1 MTLPVG
7 SRLGPYEIL
16 APIGAGGMGEVYRA
30 KDPRLGR
37 DVAIKVLPASFS
49 SDSDRLKRFEQE
61 ARAAGVLNHPN
72 VTIVYDIGQHDGSP
86 YIVQELLEG
95 ETLRAELASGRF
107 SARKAIEYA
116 IQIARG
122 LAAAHEKG
130 IVHRDLKPENV
141 FVTHDGR
148 VKILDFGLA
157 KLTQVEDASNA
168 TDLPT
173 ATEPGVV
180 MGTLGYMSPEQV
192 KAKPADARSDI
203 FALGA
208 ILYEMLSGQRAFRGD
223 SAGETMASI
232 LKEDPPDLSLTNQNV
247 SPALD
252 RIVRH
257 CLEKNPE
264 RRFQSASDI
273 AFDLESVSGTSMV
286 SGPRGSAAETRRER
300 AVRGGRLAAGLA
312 LLAAGLLAG
321 AALAGG
327 RARAPLEFKPLTY
340 RRGYISSARF
350 APDGQTI
357 VYSAAWDGAPSR
369 IFTTRP
375 TGREATALPLPPA
388 KLLAVSSRGELAI
401 LLDPTVDYNLYN
413 PRGTLALVPLS
424 GGSPRELLRDVK
436 WADWGPDG
444 KDLAVVRLEGAR
456 QRLEYPPG
464 RLLHESPAW
473 IVSPRIAP
481 RGGRILFYEG
491 LPFNGYSLTVVD
503 PTNHKSVLGP
513 VLSDWWASVWSPDEK
528 EVWFQEYRGEGESTI
543 SAIDLSGRRR
553 ILENGPFTVDLH
565 DVTPDGRALVTT
577 FDQPEWTFGLMAGQK
592 DESPLV
598 SRTDLRMVDLS
609 RDGMILA
616 LRGNS
621 FDYSGVWISRTD
633 GSPPVLLGDGVTHGL
648 SGDGAWVLASQQ
660 GKLEALPT
668 SAGAPKPV
676 TEGFFEAIR
685 WASWFPD
692 GRRILVWGQGK
703 DGKSG
708 IFVLDAEDREP
719 KRVAPEGYELVAG
732 GNAVSPDGL
741 LVAARSP
748 EGRLMICPVSGGT
761 PRVIPGLTGH
771 FASAQWSEDGKGVYV
786 FRLGPATAAVEKV
799 DIDSGRATPWKTL
812 APPDVAG
819 MAIRAVAMTP
829 DAKYYAYSCQQY
841 LTTLYLVDNVDA
853 WRRPTFWSRL
863 FGRRPQAAPR

>member
-1 MTLPVG
+1 MTLPSG
-7 SRLGPYEIL
+7 SRLGPYEVL
-16 APIGAGGMGEVYRA
+16 SPIGAGGMGEVYRA

-49 SDSDRLKRFEQE
+49 SDPDRLKRFEQE

-72 VTIVYDIGQHDGSP
+72 VTIVYDIGTHEGAP
-86 YIVQELLEG
+86 YVVQELLEG

-107 SARKAIEYA
+107 PPRKAIDYA
-116 IQIARG
+116 IQVARG

-141 FVTHDGR
+141 FVTNDGR

-157 KLTQVEDASNA
+157 KLTQVEGAGNA
-168 TDLPT
+168 TNIPT

-208 ILYEMLSGQRAFRGD
+208 ILYEMLSGQRTFRGD
-223 SAGETMASI
+223 SAGETMAAI
-232 LKEDPPDLSLTNQNV
+232 LKEDPADLSATNQNI
-247 SPALD
+247 SPGLE

-273 AFDLESVSGTSMV
+273 AFNLESISAPSMT
-286 SGPRGSAAETRRER
+286 SGPRDAAPERRRGR
-300 AVRGGRLAAGLA
+300 ALAGRLAAGLA

-321 AALAGG
+321 AALTGG
-327 RARAPLEFKPLTY
+327 KAHAPLKFQPLTF
-340 RRGYISSARF
+340 RRGYVSAARF

-375 TGREATALPLPPA
+375 EGRDATALPLPSA
-388 KLLAVSSRGELAI
+388 KLLAVSSGGELAI

-413 PRGTLALVPLS
+413 PRGTLAIVPLS
-424 GGSPRELLRDVK
+424 GGSPREVLRDVK
-436 WADWGPDG
+436 WADWDPDG
-444 KDLAVVRLEGAR
+444 KNLAVVRVHGAR
-456 QRLEYPPG
+456 ERLEYPPG
-464 RLLHESPAW
+464 RLRHESPAW
-473 IVSPRIAP
+473 ITSPRIAP

-491 LPFNGYSLTVVD
+491 VPFNGHSLTVID
-503 PTNHKSVLGP
+503 PSDHKSVLSPG
-513 VLSDWWASVWSPDEK
+513 LTDWWASVWSPDGE
-528 EVWFQEYRGEGESTI
+528 EVWFQEFRDPTQGDSPI
-543 SAIDLSGRRR
+543 SAVDLSGRRR
-553 ILENGPFTVDLH
+553 VLERGLFTVDLE
-565 DVTPDGRALVTT
+565 DITPNGKALVTV
-577 FDQPEWTFGLMAGQK
+577 FQQPEWTFGLVAGQK
-592 DESPLV
+592 VESRLV

-609 RDGMILA
+609 RDGALLA
-616 LRGNS
+616 LRGGS
-621 FDYSGVWISRTD
+621 SDYQRVWISRTD
-633 GSPPVLLGDGVTHGL
+633 GSPPVILGEGVTHGL
-648 SGDGAWVLASQQ
+648 SGDGAWVLASRQ

-668 SAGAPKPV
+668 SAGAAKTV
-676 TEGFFEAIR
+676 TEGFFKAIR

-692 GRRILVWGQGK
+692 GRRILVWGQTK

-708 IFVLDAEDREP
+708 IFALDEEGHEP
-719 KRVAPEGYELVAG
+719 KRVAPEGYDLVAG

-748 EGRLMICPVSGGT
+748 EGRLMLCPISGGA
-761 PRVIPGLTGH
+761 PRSIPGLTGH
-771 FASAQWSEDGKGVYV
+771 YASAQWSEDSKSVYV
-786 FRLGPATAAVEKV
+786 FRLGPAPAAVERI
-799 DIDSGRATPWKTL
+799 DINSGRAMLWKSLT
-812 APPDVAG
+812 PPDIAG

-841 LTTLYLVDNVDA
+841 LTTLYLVEGVSS
-853 WRRPTFWSRL
+853 WRKETLWSRL
-863 FGRRPQAAPR
+863 FWGR